1 MKKSRR
7 GRRFIDRPVQM
18 ALVYQV
24 LKHWLLLLF
33 VAFTLLSLLSL
44 LFGDSQGPFVRQIEM
59 VWSRHA
65 MFLVIALLITPIY
78 IHDVICLSH
87 RFVGPVL
94 RVRQELQRIA
104 KGESVRPIVL
114 RKNDF
119 WQELATDFNKAFATV
134 SQKEETGATP
144 LHNDQQSPVDQST
157 AGRDSVN
164 QDSVKQDSVDQDSV
178 DQEAQLVNH

>member
-7 GRRFIDRPVQM
+7 SRRFIDRKVQT
-18 ALVYQV
+18 ALIYQV

-33 VAFTLLSLLSL
+33 VAFTLLSFLTL
-44 LFGDSQGPFVRQIEM
+44 LFGNSEGPFVHQIQM

-78 IHDVICLSH
+78 IRDVICLSH

-94 RVRQELQRIA
+94 RVRQELQCVA
-104 KGESVRPIVL
+104 KGEPAHPIVL

-119 WQELATDFNKAFATV
+119 WQELATDFNAALETMERKQAT
-134 SQKEETGATP
+134 SATRP
-144 LHNDQQSPVDQST
+144 RNDQESLVDQGA
-157 AGRDSVN
+157 AGRDSA
-164 QDSVKQDSVDQDSV
+164 QQDSVDQDSV
-178 DQEAQLVNH
+178 DQEAQLVKL